1 MSWWTYINGI
11 IKVSPLGRTQAEKT
25 YILQTVLDHLPLVT
39 GSEGD
44 MEVYVNE
51 GKYGRSSSCS
61 RDEFGMATNNL
72 RDRYGYRNQRE
83 GWLDCNESYIIT
95 ISSSFRDR
103 MFEETLKEFEIW
115 LQRLAKRVTVE
126 DILVKVT
133 GDWGRKYVF
142 DDYKPYNAMFEYPS
156 WSDENGEPNWCEY
169 LMWSRYKDW
178 SLPLDY
184 IVKYYDCP
192 EADEEFERRRKR

>member
-83 GWLDCNESYIIT
+83 GWLDCNES
-95 ISSSFRDR
+95 
-103 MFEETLKEFEIW
+103 
-115 LQRLAKRVTVE
+115 
-126 DILVKVT
+126 
-133 GDWGRKYVF
+133 
-142 DDYKPYNAMFEYPS
+142 
-156 WSDENGEPNWCEY
+156 
-169 LMWSRYKDW
+169 
-178 SLPLDY
+178 
-184 IVKYYDCP
+184 
-192 EADEEFERRRKR
+192 